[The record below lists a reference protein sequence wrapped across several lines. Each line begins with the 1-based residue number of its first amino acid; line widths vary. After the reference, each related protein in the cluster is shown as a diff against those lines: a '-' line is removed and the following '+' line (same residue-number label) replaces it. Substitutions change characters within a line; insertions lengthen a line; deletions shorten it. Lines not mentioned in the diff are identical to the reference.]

1 MVFITSA
8 YCLAE
13 KKREHLTSHPAS
25 QKRSIETIDSFT
37 RLVFCLVKDTGQG
50 LFKVGTKSTEL
61 FSPLKKK
68 FLNKNFQTYCC
79 EAN

>member
-1 MVFITSA
+1 MVFIPSA

-68 FLNKNFQTYCC
+68 NF
-79 EAN
+79 